1 MRDPR
6 PECRPGDVHASP
18 ESPMNPLRPYR
29 RMAVAA
35 LALLAL
41 AACQTTPEAPPGTPG
56 APRTQAHKATPGVPA
71 PLADVAARAAD
82 PEAKGDPYRIF
93 KGTGIVVKG
102 QQPGGG
108 VPPAPAAPPSGGG
121 VVLNFEGADLR
132 EVVRNILG
140 DILGE
145 SYTIDPAVGGQVTIR
160 TTSGVPRDA
169 LYATLE
175 TILRMNGATMVKA
188 GGLFKIVPQAAAVR
202 GNVTPQ
208 LGSSQ
213 RALPAGYSVQI
224 VPLRYVGVRDMIRIL
239 EPFAK
244 DAQAVRADE
253 LRNLLILAGTEREL
267 RHLIET
273 VDMFDIDWMAGM
285 SAGVFV
291 LQNADVKSVM
301 GELDKV
307 IGNPQQSP
315 LAGLLRIVPIERM
328 NALLVI
334 SPNPAYLEQA
344 KQWVERLDRGG
355 GGDGPRLYVYA
366 MQNSRAEKVA
376 PLLQQAF
383 TGRAQARGRGAAA
396 DAGAGYAGRH
406 DRLAASI
413 PAAVAAA
420 ADHAGTGGGRGGRR
434 PRSRASRRCGG
445 GPRDRRGHRHRAQPA
460 GRRRQGQQH
469 DHHRRHA
476 RRVRG
481 DRVGAEEA
489 RRAGAP
495 GADRHDDRRDRPQRR
510 VEVRRRVAVQRR
522 AAERSRRSAASSTP
536 RSLRRRG
543 TARPARRRCRV
554 RSSQGF
560 TYLISSAK
568 FPGGIQAALRLLDTY
583 GNTKVISNPHLAA
596 LDNQKAT
603 IKVGERIPINQQ
615 NIVGGIDNVI
625 STTSQY
631 IDTGVLVQVTPHI
644 NAGGLVTL
652 EVQAEV
658 SNPGQRCE
666 GRRRAADQH
675 AVGTDEHRGA
685 DRPDDDHG
693 RADPR
698 RRPEQL
704 RGPAAG
710 FAHSDPR
717 RAVRQ
722 PDAQEEPH
730 RARALRDAAGR
741 GHRVRRPGRRRRPA
755 PPHGAPGQRV
765 SGSRAGRGARG
776 AAGLARICR
785 SAVTTALLRDRNIFG
800 VPGKSPESSL
810 TLPGA
815 ASSLESRTAATS
827 CRPMAGS
834 QRSGARIKLV
844 GKRGIAWWFAVFG
857 SFWIFLS
864 PNGDR

>member
-1 MRDPR
+1 
-6 PECRPGDVHASP
+6 
-18 ESPMNPLRPYR
+18 MNHHRPYCT
-29 RMAVAA
+29 A
-35 LALLAL
+35 LAAMAMLAL
-41 AACQTTPEAPPGTPG
+41 AACQTTPEAPPGAPG
-56 APRTQAHKATPGVPA
+56 AQRVQQHKATPGVPA

-82 PEAKGDPYRIF
+82 PEEKGDPYRIF

-108 VPPAPAAPPSGGG
+108 VPPSPAAPPSGGG

-160 TTSGVPRDA
+160 TTSGVPREA
-169 LYATLE
+169 LYPTLE
-175 TILRMNGATMVKA
+175 TILRMNGATMVKE

-213 RALPAGYSVQI
+213 RALPAGFSVQI
-224 VPLRYVGVRDMIRIL
+224 VPLRYVGARDMIRIL

-267 RHLIET
+267 RHLLDAI
-273 VDMFDIDWMAGM
+273 DMFDIDWMAGM

-355 GGDGPRLYVYA
+355 GGDGPRLYVFA
-366 MQNSRAEKVA
+366 LQNSRAEKVA

-383 TGRAQARGRGAAA
+383 TGRAQAPTVAAPPTLSPGTPAGTIVSPPAFQPQSLVQPTTTPAQAAGAVAAGIAAGLPAGAAA
-396 DAGAGYAGRH
+396 ARAIDQGTGIVRN
-406 DRLAASI
+406 LQ
-413 PAAVAAA
+413 AVADKDNNTIIIVATPVEFA
-420 ADHAGTGGGRGGRR
+420 VIENALKKLDVPARQVLIDMTIAEIQLTDQLQFGVEWLFTGGPPGNRGY
-434 PRSRASRRCGG
+434 GG
-445 GPRDRRGHRHRAQPA
+445 NVNNPTTAITPA
-460 GRRRQGQQH
+460 
-469 DHHRRHA
+469 
-476 RRVRG
+476 
-481 DRVGAEEA
+481 
-489 RRAGAP
+489 
-495 GADRHDDRRDRPQRR
+495 
-510 VEVRRRVAVQRR
+510 
-522 AAERSRRSAASSTP
+522 
-536 RSLRRRG
+536 
-543 TARPARRRCRV
+543 PATGNFQNGI
-554 RSSQGF
+554 SGLLTQGF
-560 TYLISSAK
+560 TYLISNAK

-603 IKVGERIPINQQ
+603 IKVGNRIPIDQSV
-615 NIVGGIDNVI
+615 IVGG
-625 STTSQY
+625 TTNAVTTTAQY

-658 SNPGQRCE
+658 SNPGPAPAGTAPPINTRSVQTNIAVPSGQTMVMGGLILDGDDNNSKGLPLLSRIPVLGGLFGSQE
-666 GRRRAADQH
+666 LRKARTELVLFVTPRVVDTEYDVRSAIDDLRRRMERLDSAY
-675 AVGTDEHRGA
+675 
-685 DRPDDDHG
+685 
-693 RADPR
+693 
-698 RRPEQL
+698 
-704 RGPAAG
+704 PAIA
-710 FAHSDPR
+710 
-717 RAVRQ
+717 
-722 PDAQEEPH
+722 
-730 RARALRDAAGR
+730 
-741 GHRVRRPGRRRRPA
+741 PG
-755 PPHGAPGQRV
+755 GAPG
-765 SGSRAGRGARG
+765 
-776 AAGLARICR
+776 
-785 SAVTTALLRDRNIFG
+785 
-800 VPGKSPESSL
+800 VPPAWPEFVA
-810 TLPGA
+810 P
-815 ASSLESRTAATS
+815 R
-827 CRPMAGS
+827 
-834 QRSGARIKLV
+834 
-844 GKRGIAWWFAVFG
+844 
-857 SFWIFLS
+857 
-864 PNGDR
+864 